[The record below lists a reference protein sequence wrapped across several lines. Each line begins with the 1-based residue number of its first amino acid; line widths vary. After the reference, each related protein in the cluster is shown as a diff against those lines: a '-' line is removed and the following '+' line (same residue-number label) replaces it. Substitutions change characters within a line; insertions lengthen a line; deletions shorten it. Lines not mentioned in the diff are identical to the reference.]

1 MITNYRTKLNYIK
14 KKVDLLV
21 VIDDFYNRKHNC
33 DILINYNDL
42 NLKQKKLL
50 SLIINNHP

>member
-1 MITNYRTKLNYIK
+1 MIINYRTKLNYI
-14 KKVDLLV
+14 KVDLLV

-42 NLKQKKLL
+42 NLKK
-50 SLIINNHP
+50 NY